1 MVKTVLILMMMCSFF
16 SVESQE
22 RAGNKAPREFIDS
35 RADKTLTIGGLSY
48 VNTITYS
55 SMTFNRILVL
65 TGDGEV
71 IVLKELNRHM
81 PGNSESVAQVS
92 ESFNIPSDTKFV
104 GITCTFYDSINING
118 FLEFEGYGQTPV
130 TISNYTQTFWK
141 ELSESYGS
149 ELWMYLHFYGE

>member
-1 MVKTVLILMMMCSFF
+1 MFFF

-22 RAGNKAPREFIDS
+22 RTGNKVLKELINQRT
-35 RADKTLTIGGLSY
+35 DKTLTIGGLSY

-55 SMTFNRILVL
+55 SMIFNSISVL
-65 TGDGEV
+65 TEDGEV

-81 PGNSESVAQVS
+81 PGNSESVAQVL

-118 FLEFEGYGQTPV
+118 FLEFEGSGQTPV

-141 ELSESYGS
+141 ELPENNDY